1 MDLLNAIKAKASADA
16 EGAAEEAQA
25 EAAAADA
32 VRTVH
37 AEELA
42 RTAQAVHA
50 LTDSLWVGG
59 GEGGGIA
66 GGDSDALACAS
77 VPRAA
82 LRDALHA
89 REVPISKHERAMVLA
104 MVPVDAAR
112 PKTHVMIGALDSHL
126 REARVNSLKRTFL
139 QKHHVDHA
147 EHAGTEAALRE
158 AVGEEVAREEEARA
172 AAEAAHAAAA
182 AKAGRPVAAKAAATT
197 NSDGE
202 GEGGSE
208 GGGGYGNG
216 GSGSSDEGEGEGK
229 DGADGEGGSGA
240 EWSGPKHAKLRHIR
254 EALRNLRT
262 PLLSKMQVVSLMAD
276 AAPDDEGD
284 VDLRAFVPHCAATV
298 DALFEPRMLA
308 AKAALCA
315 RAELQPA
322 ALMGGKERAEVEG
335 ELSALFDRF
344 DVDDSGTLDAEEFV
358 ACLDAT
364 SMGLSHG
371 EISALYDAADEDG
384 DGVVDYAEFMKV
396 AFTTM
401 LAISREKTLRALH
414 EEEERQHAAA
424 REKEKAARKAAEK
437 KAKHEAKARAK
448 AEKAANEQRKAGGG
462 STSSS
467 RRPSKT

>member
-16 EGAAEEAQA
+16 EGAAEEAEA
-25 EAAAADA
+25 EEAAADA

-42 RTAQAVHA
+42 RTAKAVHA
-50 LTDSLWVGG
+50 LTDSLWEDGGADGG
-59 GEGGGIA
+59 GD
-66 GGDSDALACAS
+66 GDGDALARAS
-77 VPRAA
+77 VPRSA

-104 MVPVDAAR
+104 MVPVDDAR

-126 REARVNSLKRTFL
+126 REARVNSLKRSFL

-158 AVGEEVAREEEARA
+158 AVGEEVAREQEARA

-182 AKAGRPVAAKAAATT
+182 AKAGRPVAAAAARTKA
-197 NSDGE
+197 DGE

-208 GGGGYGNG
+208 GGGGGYGSGG
-216 GSGSSDEGEGEGK
+216 GSSSDEGEGK
-229 DGADGEGGSGA
+229 DNEGGCGGGGA
-240 EWSGPKHAKLRHIR
+240 VEWVGPKHAKLRHIR

-284 VDLRAFVPHCAATV
+284 VDLRSFVPHCAATL

-322 ALMGGKERAEVEG
+322 ALMGGKEREEVEG

-364 SMGLSHG
+364 SMGLSPG

-396 AFTTM
+396 
-401 LAISREKTLRALH
+401 R
-414 EEEERQHAAA
+414 
-424 REKEKAARKAAEK
+424 
-437 KAKHEAKARAK
+437 
-448 AEKAANEQRKAGGG
+448 
-462 STSSS
+462 
-467 RRPSKT
+467 